1 MKVIDGYGDGKER
14 DRGCEM
20 WKEKRENLEKLVSS

>member
-1 MKVIDGYGDGKER
+1 MMMINYHGDGEER

-20 WKEKRENLEKLVSS
+20 WKERNLRLWLY